1 MTVALAASADR
12 AWASVHGNAGIGV
25 HRSGGFA
32 EYPVIPAA
40 NFGTVPG
47 SIAITDIAL
56 VQLNSAWRTD
66 ILRGVDSANCPQRE
80 VTDGVIEGFGVDLE
94 LSGAVAVMPQVNHS
108 GLPNDLRRSVL
119 SGAFAR
125 TSPFSEV

>member
-1 MTVALAASADR
+1 MTVPLAASADR
-12 AWASVHGNAGIGV
+12 AWASVHGNAFGIGV

-32 EYPVIPAA
+32 GYPVIPEA
-40 NFGTVPG
+40 NFGPVPG

-66 ILRGVDSANCPQRE
+66 ILRGVDSASCPQRE

-94 LSGAVAVMPQVNHS
+94 LSGAVAVMPQVNH
-108 GLPNDLRRSVL
+108 GGKFAFVRR
-119 SGAFAR
+119 
-125 TSPFSEV
+125 